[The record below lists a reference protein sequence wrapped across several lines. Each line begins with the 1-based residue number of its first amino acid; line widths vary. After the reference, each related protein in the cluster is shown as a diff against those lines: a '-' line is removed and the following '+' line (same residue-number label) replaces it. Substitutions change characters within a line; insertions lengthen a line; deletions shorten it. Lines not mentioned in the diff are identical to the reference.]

1 MINWVYWVLSY
12 CRVCVPITETII
24 MPQPRMMVV
33 VTGDDFG
40 YCPRRNR
47 GIVECFQA
55 GGIATVSLLVNA
67 SATKEAA
74 DLANRYPTALFC
86 PSIHCLSDTA
96 FSYLG
101 FTERSHKRACVSL

>member
-1 MINWVYWVLSY
+1 MNNQGIMDSLGANLLP
-12 CRVCVPITETII
+12 RVCMCPLQRRAI
-24 MPQPRMMVV
+24 MPQPRMMLV

-67 SATKEAA
+67 SASKEAA
-74 DLANRYPTALFC
+74 DLANR
-86 PSIHCLSDTA
+86 
-96 FSYLG
+96 
-101 FTERSHKRACVSL
+101 

>member
-1 MINWVYWVLSY
+1 
-12 CRVCVPITETII
+12 
-24 MPQPRMMVV
+24 MMLV

-67 SATKEAA
+67 SASKEAA
-74 DLANRYPTALFC
+74 DLANRCLTLPPLF
-86 PSIHCLSDTA
+86 CLSDGA
-96 FSYLG
+96 YYYSG
-101 FTERSHKRACVSL
+101 SNKRSHRRACAAAPFGGL

>member
-1 MINWVYWVLSY
+1 
-12 CRVCVPITETII
+12 
-24 MPQPRMMVV
+24 MPQPRMMLV

-67 SATKEAA
+67 SASKEAA
-74 DLANRYPTALFC
+74 DLANRCLTLPPL
-86 PSIHCLSDTA
+86 PSVRRCLLL
-96 FSYLG
+96 LG
-101 FTERSHKRACVSL
+101 VK